1 MKAAK
6 QPGTEGRRQCDSA
19 HARRPEQA
27 DPETGGQARGG
38 SGWGQGVASGLALSF
53 AQGPPEPHLSL
64 GDTHV
69 DEGDDVAPPPPP
81 RSTSSIV
88 CTKAKRDSEK

>member
-53 AQGPPEPHLSL
+53 AQGPPSL
-64 GDTHV
+64 ICHSAIRMLMKV
-69 DEGDDVAPPPPP
+69 MM
-81 RSTSSIV
+81 
-88 CTKAKRDSEK
+88 

>member
-27 DPETGGQARGG
+27 DPETGGRRA
-38 SGWGQGVASGLALSF
+38 
-53 AQGPPEPHLSL
+53 
-64 GDTHV
+64 
-69 DEGDDVAPPPPP
+69 VAPAGGRVWLQASPCHSRRAPPSLICHSAI
-81 RSTSSIV
+81 RMLMKV
-88 CTKAKRDSEK
+88 MM

>member
-27 DPETGGQARGG
+27 DPETGGRRAVAPAGGRVWLQASPCHLRR
-38 SGWGQGVASGLALSF
+38 A
-53 AQGPPEPHLSL
+53 PEPHLSL

-81 RSTSSIV
+81 RSTPSIV